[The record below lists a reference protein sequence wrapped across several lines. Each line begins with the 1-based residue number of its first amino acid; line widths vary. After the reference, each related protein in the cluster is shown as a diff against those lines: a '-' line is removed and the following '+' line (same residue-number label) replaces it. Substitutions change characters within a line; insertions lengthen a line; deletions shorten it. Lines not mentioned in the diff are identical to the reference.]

1 MLIPFLIF
9 LCWMMA
15 IVAAIM
21 IARHIIIIRKGYSR
35 LGDVSEYTT
44 DEAISFEADPKDTGL
59 RNWLYRAGFRS
70 KEAPA
75 LFVLALIGF
84 FVLGL
89 AILTLF
95 FFTSLTDILLQRIN
109 NMPGN
114 SGEVLILPVLILPFL
129 LFILCIL
136 APILIVQSVRR
147 VRVRK
152 IEEGMPIVLELLA
165 TLSESGLSLNNS
177 IDRILQSYR
186 RDHPLSAELQIY
198 QADINSGRN
207 RTECLRRMAKR
218 VDIISFTAF
227 ISAIVLA
234 DQRGS
239 SISDALRRQAEEL
252 RKRRRERAM
261 EIALTAPVKRVVPM
275 VVCFLPAIFV
285 FTLGPLYFSY
295 FKVFELFSSG
305 GFLP

>member
-1 MLIPFLIF
+1 MLIGFLIF
-9 LCWMMA
+9 VCWMMA
-15 IVAAIM
+15 IIAAIM
-21 IARHIIIIRKGYSR
+21 IARHLLIIRKGHDR
-35 LGDVSEYTT
+35 LKDASNYTA
-44 DEAISFEADPKDTGL
+44 DEAIAFEADPKDQGI

-75 LFVLALIGF
+75 IFILALVGF
-84 FVLGL
+84 FAAGL

-95 FFTSLTDILLQRIN
+95 FFTNLTQVLLTRIN

-114 SGEVLILPVLILPFL
+114 SGEVLILPALILPFL
-129 LFILCIL
+129 LFALIVS
-136 APILIVQSVRR
+136 APIFYVRSVRKA
-147 VRVRK
+147 RVRK
-152 IEEGMPIVLELLA
+152 IEQGMPIVLELLA
-165 TLSESGLSLNNS
+165 TLSESGLSLDNS

-198 QADINSGRN
+198 QADIRSGRN
-207 RTECLRRMAKR
+207 RTECLRRMAAR
-218 VDIISFTAF
+218 VDILAFTAF

-239 SISDALRRQAEEL
+239 SISEALRRQAEEL

-275 VVCFLPAIFV
+275 VICFLPAIFV